1 MTTSAGVSQPS
12 FLKRFEAL
20 IQMALARALD
30 GLIAYTAAAN
40 NVSAAALATG
50 AAAGVPYVA
59 IAAPS
64 IAKKA
69 SGKYLVTGYVT
80 IDKNA
85 GTLADGDNLTLTP
98 RINGVAFSTPV
109 VEGTAV
115 TSGATVQGC
124 LPFSFIMPTAPAA
137 GPFVIDMQLTASNGH
152 TSSVLANNGF
162 ISVVELPA

>member
-20 IQMALARALD
+20 IQMALARAAQ
-30 GLIAYTAAAN
+30 GLIAFEAGSN

-59 IAAPS
+59 IAAPA
-64 IAKKA
+64 ITKKA

-98 RINGVAFSTPV
+98 RINGAAFSTPV

-124 LPFSFIMPTAPAA
+124 LPFSFIMPTAPAS
-137 GPFVIDMQLTASNGH
+137 GPFTIDMQLTAANGK
-152 TSSVLANNGF
+152 TSAVLANNGF
-162 ISVVELPA
+162 ISVIELPG